1 MQPTHPTGMP
11 SPGRLFRDRRA
22 LPRAEPGAAQPS
34 EADLR
39 LGETL
44 RRHWPEYAVEAL
56 FLALFVLT
64 AGVVSAW
71 LEVGSGLGS
80 AIAPDRVA
88 RRVLAG
94 IVVGATVAALIYSPW
109 GRRSG
114 SHMNPAITLAYLR
127 LGKIGRW
134 DALFYLLA
142 QLAGGAA
149 AVLLLRTGMSSLLPP
164 ATSPSM
170 LSGSIG
176 PTNEWAAF
184 LTEFVLAASAMLM
197 ILFTTNHASWFR
209 GTGILYGL
217 LIAAVVAGA
226 APLSDF
232 GMNPARLLA
241 VDLSAGLARANWLNL
256 LPPFLGALAAVEIYR
271 LLTGRQEVL
280 CAKLVHNTHGRCIFR
295 CQHPYQSRALAMAAI
310 HRRAA
315 GSVRP

>member
-22 LPRAEPGAAQPS
+22 LPRPEPGTAQPS
-34 EADLR
+34 EADLP

-71 LEVGSGLGS
+71 LEVGSGSGS
-80 AIAPDRVA
+80 GSVA

-114 SHMNPAITLAYLR
+114 AHMNPAITLAYLR

-149 AVLLLRTGMSSLLPP
+149 AVLLLRTGMPSLLPP
-164 ATSPSM
+164 ATPPSM

-217 LIAAVVAGA
+217 LIAAIVACAG
-226 APLSDF
+226 PLSNF

-256 LPPFLGALAAVEIYR
+256 LPPFLGTLAAVEIYR
-271 LLTGRQEVL
+271 LLTGRHDVL
-280 CAKLVHNTHGRCIFR
+280 CAKLAHNTHGRCIFR
-295 CQHPYQSRALAMAAI
+295 CQHPYQSRALALAAI
-310 HRRAA
+310 HRQVAD
-315 GSVRP
+315 SSLSP